1 MYNIAITNEKET
13 AFFSNVDGKPK
24 KYPTLA
30 DALASA
36 QYLGL
41 ARQDADLHFVREG
54 TPIDA
59 FSGTAKPKPEQKAG
73 GSKGKDG
80 SQ

>member
-1 MYNIAITNEKET
+1 MYNIAITKDDKTN
-13 AFFSNVDGKPK
+13 FHRGSGDKPNR
-24 KYPTLA
+24 YPTLA
-30 DALASA
+30 DALVSA

-41 ARQDADLHFVREG
+41 SRSADDLHFVREG

-59 FSGTAKPKPEQKAG
+59 FSGTAKPKAAKKPD